1 MGYTH
6 MKVIAT
12 RPSNLE
18 ALDRIKEAGHELVV
32 GRDPGSLSREP
43 FTEGELMELAK
54 DADVLLVG
62 QDLMTRPLMEQATK
76 LKLIIVPF
84 IGTDKIDKES
94 ATDVGV
100 MVANSPTP
108 ENFLSVAEVTIAQML
123 NLVKQTKHKE
133 SELRAGRWGAS
144 VVRGGYLF
152 GKTVG
157 IIGAGYIG
165 STVMKL
171 LQGFDCTILYH
182 DVLEKPELEEKYG
195 AKRASLDEILS
206 EADIVT
212 VHVPLL
218 DSTRHFIGRRELA
231 LMKPSAILINTSRGP
246 TVDQAALLEALK
258 EHKIWGAGLDV
269 FEEEPAS
276 GDNPLFA
283 LDNIVVSGHV
293 AGPTRESFPRR
304 AEFAFA
310 NIRRAING
318 EEAINI
324 VTAT

>member
-1 MGYTH
+1 MPPTTPRVAYFIPPESP
-6 MKVIAT
+6 MAT
-12 RPSNLE
+12 ISRDYVP
-18 ALDRIKEAGHELVV
+18 AGWDVTMMDASTASEQDQIDLV
-32 GRDPGSLSREP
+32 
-43 FTEGELMELAK
+43 K
-54 DADVLLVG
+54 DADAILVFGAKPSEAVLRAAKNVRLYQLGSAGYDGV
-62 QDLMTRPLMEQATK
+62 DMTLTGELGIPVATAS
-76 LKLIIVPF
+76 
-84 IGTDKIDKES
+84 GTN
-94 ATDVGV
+94 AQG
-100 MVANSPTP
+100 
-108 ENFLSVAEVTIAQML
+108 VAEQFIAL
-123 NLVKQTKHKE
+123 TLALYRHLTWVD
-133 SELRAGRWGAS
+133 AS
-144 VVRGGYLF
+144 VRKGDWVPERARGMQTFEIL

>member
-1 MGYTH
+1 MP
-6 MKVIAT
+6 KVAYFIPPESPMAT
-12 RPSNLE
+12 ISRDYVP
-18 ALDRIKEAGHELVV
+18 AGWDVTMMDASKASEQEQIDLV
-32 GRDPGSLSREP
+32 
-43 FTEGELMELAK
+43 K
-54 DADVLLVG
+54 DADALLVFG
-62 QDLMTRPLMEQATK
+62 AKPSEAVLRAATNVRLYQLGSAGYDGVDMTLTGELGIPVATAS
-76 LKLIIVPF
+76 
-84 IGTDKIDKES
+84 GTNAE
-94 ATDVGV
+94 G
-100 MVANSPTP
+100 
-108 ENFLSVAEVTIAQML
+108 VAEQFIALTLALYRHLTWVDASLRNGDWVPERARGM
-123 NLVKQTKHKE
+123 QTFE
-133 SELRAGRWGAS
+133 IM
-144 VVRGGYLF
+144 

-171 LQGFDCTILYH
+171 LQGFDCTLLYNDILP
-182 DVLEKPELEEKYG
+182 KPELEERFG
-195 AKRASLDEILS
+195 AKPASVDEILS

-212 VHVPLL
+212 IHVPLL

-231 LMKPSAILINTSRGP
+231 MMKPSAILINTSRGP

-258 EHKIWGAGLDV
+258 ERSIWGAGLDV

-276 GDNPLFA
+276 GANPLFA
-283 LDNIVVSGHV
+283 MDNIVVSGHV

-310 NIRRAING
+310 NIRRALDG

>member
-1 MGYTH
+1 MP
-6 MKVIAT
+6 KVAYFIPPESPMAT
-12 RPSNLE
+12 
-18 ALDRIKEAGHELVV
+18 I
-32 GRDPGSLSREP
+32 SREFIP
-43 FTEGELMELAK
+43 AGWDVTMMDASKASEQEQIDLVKYADALIVFGAKPKETVLRAAKNVRLYQLGSAGYDGVDVGLTGELGIP
-54 DADVLLVG
+54 V
-62 QDLMTRPLMEQATK
+62 ATAS
-76 LKLIIVPF
+76 
-84 IGTDKIDKES
+84 GTNAE
-94 ATDVGV
+94 G
-100 MVANSPTP
+100 
-108 ENFLSVAEVTIAQML
+108 VAEQFIAL
-123 NLVKQTKHKE
+123 TLALYRHLPWVDA
-133 SELRAGRWGAS
+133 SLRQGDWVPERA
-144 VVRGGYLF
+144 RGMETFEIL

-171 LQGFDCTILYH
+171 LQGFDCTVLYH
-182 DVLEKPELEEKYG
+182 DILAKPELEEKYG
-195 AKRASLDEILS
+195 ARPVSMDELLS
-206 EADIVT
+206 ESDIVT

-218 DSTRHFIGRRELA
+218 NSTRHFISRRELA

-246 TVDQAALLEALK
+246 TVDQAALVEALK
-258 EHKIWGAGLDV
+258 AKTIWGAGLDV
-269 FEEEPAS
+269 FEQEPAS

-310 NIRRAING
+310 NIRRVLEG

>member
-1 MGYTH
+1 MP
-6 MKVIAT
+6 KVAYFIPPESPMAT
-12 RPSNLE
+12 
-18 ALDRIKEAGHELVV
+18 I
-32 GRDPGSLSREP
+32 SREFIP
-43 FTEGELMELAK
+43 AGWDVTMMDASKASEQEQIDLVK
-54 DADVLLVG
+54 DADALIVFGAKPKETVLRAAKNVRLYQLG
-62 QDLMTRPLMEQATK
+62 
-76 LKLIIVPF
+76 
-84 IGTDKIDKES
+84 S
-94 ATDVGV
+94 AGYDGVDVGLTGELGIP
-100 MVANSPTP
+100 VATASGTNA
-108 ENFLSVAEVTIAQML
+108 EGVAEQFIAL
-123 NLVKQTKHKE
+123 TLALYRHLPWVDA
-133 SELRAGRWGAS
+133 SLRQGDWVPERA
-144 VVRGGYLF
+144 RGMETFEIL

-171 LQGFDCTILYH
+171 LQGFDCTVLYH
-182 DVLEKPELEEKYG
+182 DILAKPELEEKYG
-195 AKRASLDEILS
+195 ARPVSMDELLS
-206 EADIVT
+206 ESDIVT

-218 DSTRHFIGRRELA
+218 NSTRHFISRRELA

-246 TVDQAALLEALK
+246 TVDQAALVEALK
-258 EHKIWGAGLDV
+258 AKTIWGAGLDV
-269 FEEEPAS
+269 FEQEPAS

-310 NIRRAING
+310 NIRRVLEG

>member
-1 MGYTH
+1 MPSPMPRVAYFIPPESP
-6 MKVIAT
+6 MAT
-12 RPSNLE
+12 ISRDFIP
-18 ALDRIKEAGHELVV
+18 AGWSVTMMDASKASEQEQIDLV
-32 GRDPGSLSREP
+32 
-43 FTEGELMELAK
+43 K
-54 DADVLLVG
+54 DADALLVFG
-62 QDLMTRPLMEQATK
+62 AKPSEAVLRAATNVR
-76 LKLIIVPF
+76 LYQLGSAGYDGVDMALTGELGIPVATAS
-84 IGTDKIDKES
+84 GTN
-94 ATDVGV
+94 AQG
-100 MVANSPTP
+100 
-108 ENFLSVAEVTIAQML
+108 VAEQFIAL
-123 NLVKQTKHKE
+123 TLALYRHLTWVDA
-133 SELRAGRWGAS
+133 SVRAGEWVPERA
-144 VVRGGYLF
+144 RGMQSFEIL

-171 LQGFDCTILYH
+171 LQGFDCTLLYH
-182 DVLEKPELEEKYG
+182 DVIAKPELEEKYG
-195 AKRASLDEILS
+195 ARRASLDEILS

-258 EHKIWGAGLDV
+258 ERKIWGAGLDV

-276 GDNPLFA
+276 ADNPLFA

-310 NIRRAING
+310 NIRRALDG